1 MKKDRYDRLTTFG
14 ELSLIVMTVSVM
26 ALSLGQLL

>member
-1 MKKDRYDRLTTFG
+1 MKKDRYDRLTIFG
-14 ELSLIVMTVSVM
+14 ELSLVVVTVSVM